1 MTTTT
6 PDWQTQLAEISDLM
20 REISRET
27 DPQAMVARY
36 GSGMQRIAR
45 RDRLVALSRR
55 GLEPPR
61 YRITR
66 SDLWSTAVDP
76 WKEPDRLPEFD
87 RGVLGELLHAGE
99 ARVIEHLSVPEDDPG
114 AEYFRGMGSAITVPT
129 WDDGE
134 VLNMVVMMRREP
146 GGYRPED
153 LPQAVWMANL
163 FGRATR
169 NLVLRNQLDDAYA
182 RLEEELQVVARI
194 QRSLLPRELPRI
206 PGLELAAHY
215 EPSRH
220 AGGDYY
226 DMLPLSDGR
235 WGILIADVCG
245 HGTPAAVLMA
255 VTHTLVHAWPDSEPC
270 PGCLLG
276 YLNRHLTAR
285 SPDRGAFVTA
295 FLGVYD
301 PAARTLTYASAGH
314 NPPRLK
320 RCGEHE
326 LIELDEARQLPLGIM
341 PGITWEPAV
350 IDLSPGDQ
358 VIFFTDGITEARG
371 GADGHELFGTD
382 RLDAVMRSCSR
393 GPRELMDAVLQAIA
407 DFGGGQ
413 PADDDRTMVIA
424 RVDGGDGGDGTV
436 GGD

>member
-6 PDWQTQLAEISDLM
+6 PDWQTQLTEISDLM

-27 DPQAMVARY
+27 DAQSMVARY
-36 GSGMQRIAR
+36 GSGMQKLSR

-55 GLEPPR
+55 GLAAPR

-66 SDLWSTAVDP
+66 SDLWAEAVDP
-76 WKEPDRLPEFD
+76 WKDPERLPVFD
-87 RGVLGELLHAGE
+87 RGLLGELLHAGE
-99 ARVIEHLSVPEDDPG
+99 ARVIDHLAVPEDDPA

-134 VLNMVVMMRREP
+134 VLNMVVMMRRSP
-146 GGYRPED
+146 GGYRPEE
-153 LPQAVWMANL
+153 LPQAVWMGNL
-163 FGRATR
+163 FGRATK
-169 NLVLRNQLDDAYA
+169 NLVLRNQLDAAYA
-182 RLEEELQVVARI
+182 RLDEELQVVASI

-206 PGLELAAHY
+206 PGLALAAHY

-226 DMLPLSDGR
+226 DVLPLSDGR

-276 YLNRHLTAR
+276 YLNRHLTGR

-301 PAARTLTYASAGH
+301 PEARTLTYASAGH

-320 RCGEHE
+320 RNGEHG
-326 LIELDEARQLPLGIM
+326 LIELDQAQQLPLGIM
-341 PGITWEPAV
+341 ARTTYAPATITLAA
-350 IDLSPGDQ
+350 GDQ

-371 GADGHELFGTD
+371 GDGGRELFGTD
-382 RLDAVMRSCSR
+382 RLDAVMRSCGGEPQS
-393 GPRELMDAVLQAIA
+393 LIDAVLEAIA
-407 DFGGGQ
+407 AFGGER

-424 RVDGGDGGDGTV
+424 RVG
-436 GGD
+436 